1 MSKTIKELFLFP
13 NYKIIVFNTFHDHM
27 YYTVKGSHVCYSNG
41 NKSANSIES
50 DFMNNRIDVSNYK
63 MLGKLSELTEGH
75 AMTVFKEARYGQSSY
90 PNFMDIDG
98 DKFMSSLVSLKSYLA
113 SEGWSFPEDKT
124 WIIIPKP
131 TKKLVG
137 NKIDIEFEISNEKFD
152 GYIKTLLPVY
162 FSPIKSNTT
171 EITYTV
177 ETPDYLY
184 DFLTHHPETDKRPK
198 SKIYTTNVFSSI
210 ITHIRDLSSNAN
222 NLRSADEDEKK
233 AKKVIL
239 IRFSSSQK
247 DQRDSYNFGYTGKQT
262 GINYQYYIGYAV
274 TENYSLVR
282 MSKIRVDKRYESGKG
297 FVKVPYTA
305 RKIAIGNCDDFK
317 VLDWTQE
324 REDFLNVIEVNFKKL
339 SDNLNNYLSD
349 LDADKLDLLITQGT
363 KLLN

>member
-233 AKKVIL
+233 AKKMETDKIPTSEEILDIL
-239 IRFSSSQK
+239 IPNKYNVSK
-247 DQRDSYNFGYTGKQT
+247 EENEDSLKQNKET
-262 GINYQYYIGYAV
+262 LIGWVELHIQEALKYASEKGTVIYVMDDNRGCYYQVCKESILKSYP
-274 TENYSLVR
+274 L
-282 MSKIRVDKRYESGKG
+282 SKIK
-297 FVKVPYTA
+297 
-305 RKIAIGNCDDFK
+305 
-317 VLDWTQE
+317 
-324 REDFLNVIEVNFKKL
+324 
-339 SDNLNNYLSD
+339 
-349 LDADKLDLLITQGT
+349 
-363 KLLN
+363 